1 MKLAPA
7 VVVAGMALGWLLG
20 SAADPVMKQPADPGL
35 NAFPQADSAPAALP
49 HEDWPNLSSETLRPA
64 DGYRPDLDYD
74 AVVGSE
80 WASPDARAEGD
91 LAPPSSLADALDAAG
106 KAEQAAEDAEKAL
119 VVPAPDKPEAEI
131 GARKS
136 ELARSGLY

>member
-20 SAADPVMKQPADPGL
+20 SAADPVMKQRANPER
-35 NAFPQADSAPAALP
+35 NAFPQANSALP
-49 HEDWPNLSSETLRPA
+49 HEDWPNLSPEALKPA
-64 DGYRPDLDYD
+64 DGYRPDFDYD

-80 WASPDARAEGD
+80 WASPDARAVDD
-91 LAPPSSLADALDAAG
+91 LAPPSSLSDALDAAG